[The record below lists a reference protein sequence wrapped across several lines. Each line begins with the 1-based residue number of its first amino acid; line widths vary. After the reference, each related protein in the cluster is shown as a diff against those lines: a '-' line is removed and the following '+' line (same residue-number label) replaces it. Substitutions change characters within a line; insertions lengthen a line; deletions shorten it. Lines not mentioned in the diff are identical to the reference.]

1 MKTSNLR
8 APLVLCVSA
17 SAVCALL
24 WLIFHPLPFDV
35 EDLKKLVG
43 TLADEKVH
51 QPIGFFFVFFASYV
65 VVTALCIPL
74 EVPFALATGALYGV
88 TFGTPIASFAAAIG
102 ATLAFL
108 SARFILRGWL
118 SRLFYRQMKAINEGF
133 AADGVSYLVTMRLL
147 PVVPFGLCNILMGQT
162 SIATRTFYVVTQLC
176 MLFATIMFVN
186 AGQRLAHL
194 HSFSDLASVPL
205 VLSLAGLATVPW
217 IAKCTLK
224 LWQKSQKAD
233 VF

>member
-1 MKTSNLR
+1 
-8 APLVLCVSA
+8 
-17 SAVCALL
+17 
-24 WLIFHPLPFDV
+24 
-35 EDLKKLVG
+35 
-43 TLADEKVH
+43 
-51 QPIGFFFVFFASYV
+51 
-65 VVTALCIPL
+65 
-74 EVPFALATGALYGV
+74 
-88 TFGTPIASFAAAIG
+88 
-102 ATLAFL
+102 
-108 SARFILRGWL
+108 
-118 SRLFYRQMKAINEGF
+118 MKAINEGF